1 MRSVSYTHLLGY
13 GLGKNWEDPR
23 WEEVLDQLTFSD
35 MENLFLH
42 GYVKTEPL
50 SVLGKPLAREADGPA
65 QIGSFHQIPAGTGF
79 PNAGILAQ
87 TWNNALAR
95 EMGRACLLYTSPSR
109 PQRCAG
115 LRQSS

>member
-1 MRSVSYTHLLGY
+1 
-13 GLGKNWEDPR
+13 
-23 WEEVLDQLTFSD
+23 
-35 MENLFLH
+35 MEKLFLH

-95 EMGRACLLYTSPSR
+95 EMGRAIAKKQASLVTAAGMLLR
-109 PQRCAG
+109 
-115 LRQSS
+115 